1 MRVLLQRV
9 TKASVTVN
17 NETVGSIGKGL
28 VLLVGIGAGD
38 TEADA
43 QFLADKSANMRIFE
57 DSDEKMNLSALE
69 LNCEILAVSQFTLY
83 ADVRKGR
90 RPSFTDA
97 ALPEEALLLFQKF
110 VGMLKATGLKVE
122 TGRFREHMHVEIH
135 NDGPVTIMMD
145 SKELMGRSRNE

>member
-9 TKASVTVN
+9 KKASVTIN
-17 NETVGSIGKGL
+17 GETVGSIGKGL
-28 VLLVGIGAGD
+28 VLLVGIGVGD
-38 TEADA
+38 NEKDA
-43 QFLADKSANMRIFE
+43 QFLADKTANMRIFE
-57 DSDEKMNLSALE
+57 DSQEKMNASALE
-69 LNCEILAVSQFTLY
+69 VGCELLAVSQFTLY

-97 ALPEEALLLFQKF
+97 APPEEARLLFDKF
-110 VGMLKATGLKVE
+110 VEMLKATGLKVE

-145 SKELMGRSRNE
+145 SKDLMGRGRNG

>member
-17 NETVGSIGKGL
+17 SEVVGSIGKG
-28 VLLVGIGAGD
+28 VLLLIGIG
-38 TEADA
+38 TEDNEEDA
-43 QFLADKSANMRIFE
+43 KFLADKTVNMRIFE
-57 DSDEKMNLSALE
+57 DSQEKMNLSMLDIGGE
-69 LNCEILAVSQFTLY
+69 VLAVSQFTLY

-90 RPSFTDA
+90 RPSFTEA

-110 VGMLKATGLKVE
+110 VGMLKGTGLKVE

-145 SKELMGRSRNE
+145 SKELMGRSRNS

>member
-9 TKASVTVN
+9 TKASVTVHG
-17 NETVGSIGKGL
+17 ETTGSISKGL

-38 TEADA
+38 NETDA
-43 QFLADKSANMRIFE
+43 QFLADKTVNMRIFE
-57 DSDEKMNLSALE
+57 DSQEKMNASALE
-69 LNCEILAVSQFTLY
+69 VGCELLAVSQFTLY

-97 ALPEEALLLFQKF
+97 AAPDDARALFDKF
-110 VGMLKATGLKVE
+110 VEMLKATGLKVE
-122 TGRFREHMHVEIH
+122 TGRFREHMDVEIH

-145 SKELMGRSRNE
+145 SKELMGRSRNS